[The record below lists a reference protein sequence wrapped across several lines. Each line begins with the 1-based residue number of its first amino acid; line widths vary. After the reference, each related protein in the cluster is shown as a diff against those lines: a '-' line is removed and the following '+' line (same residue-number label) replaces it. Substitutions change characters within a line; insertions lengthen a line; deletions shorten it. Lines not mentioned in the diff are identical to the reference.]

1 MSDFVTYAS
10 NRGDIA
16 GRMKRW
22 EPCYCG
28 PEPRSYNNFDD
39 WESFFS
45 ENTKTQFFKTNKAKG
60 LKEVN
65 PSKFGAKIKKCLSS
79 KGIKVGIFVGLI
91 ALGATALFASDNSFN
106 TTA

>member
-39 WESFFS
+39 
-45 ENTKTQFFKTNKAKG
+45 
-60 LKEVN
+60 
-65 PSKFGAKIKKCLSS
+65 
-79 KGIKVGIFVGLI
+79 
-91 ALGATALFASDNSFN
+91 
-106 TTA
+106 